1 MTKEQAVE
9 TVRRKGADETRQW
22 VVTLGWNLTVAARGA
37 YPQVQGDIGHLV
49 GFNEMQHQLHNFL
62 RYPPTADP
70 WPVSDLLDSLYAKGE
85 HYGIADDLNWAVG
98 RSFAQ

>member
-9 TVRRKGADETRQW
+9 RVRRKGADEARQW
-22 VVTLGWNLTVAARGA
+22 VVTLGWDLTVAARSA

-49 GFNEMQHQLHNFL
+49 GFNEMQHQLYNFL
-62 RYPPTADP
+62 RHSPTEDP
-70 WPVSDLLDSLYAKGE
+70 WPIADLLDGLYAKAE
-85 HYGIADDLNWAVG
+85 HYGIKDDLNWAME